1 MHPGEKALHLA
12 LSLFFSVF
20 FFHYIAT
27 SQLIWIA
34 NQLTSFYMTVLNK
47 LKNST
52 ANVNNKF
59 AIKKYTPERIAGKE
73 NIKLLVQRTR
83 C

>member
-1 MHPGEKALHLA
+1 
-12 LSLFFSVF
+12 
-20 FFHYIAT
+20 
-27 SQLIWIA
+27 
-34 NQLTSFYMTVLNK
+34 MTVLNK

-73 NIKLLVQRTR
+73 NIKLLVQRTPCWLVSFVSKQQTLR
-83 C
+83 WGA